1 MSIPIYSIPMN
12 FHGFYFPLINEQY
25 PSINGIRGST
35 NRWLPPGKVQVVPVG
50 TQFNEYALWVFEPRG
65 EPSGVLKP
73 RHTMNHGEKQ

>member
-1 MSIPIYSIPMN
+1 MNNIQALMEFAVQPIDG
-12 FHGFYFPLINEQY
+12 FHDGQPGRLW
-25 PSINGIRGST
+25 R
-35 NRWLPPGKVQVVPVG
+35 PGKVQVVPVG